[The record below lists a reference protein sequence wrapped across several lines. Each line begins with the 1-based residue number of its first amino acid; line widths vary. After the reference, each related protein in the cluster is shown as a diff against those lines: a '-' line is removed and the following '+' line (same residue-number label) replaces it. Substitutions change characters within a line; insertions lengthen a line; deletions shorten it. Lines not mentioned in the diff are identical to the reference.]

1 MTSAAEG
8 RDGKVTRAPSDM
20 LSILF
25 RGHHPQQRQVL
36 LRVVEEG
43 RRSRAAGR
51 VEDEDP
57 KAVAEAATE
66 QILAERQRLRAAAL
80 HDAVPDGRAA
90 AALRGL
96 ACLEPADQHPDD
108 LAQWLADPDQLTL
121 ILAGKTG
128 AGKTMAAYAVAAEAA
143 VVSGAAMRNRRDVAQ
158 VRQLVVRAW
167 TVNGYLAELRPDG
180 SPEPV
185 WQIRDRARWAELL
198 ILDDL
203 GAETDGETKEF
214 VRKEL
219 VELLSYR
226 LDQRYRT
233 VFTTNLRSPQVGE
246 LFGPRLMS
254 RLADRSTALAFVGED
269 RRNLRKLSW

>member
-1 MTSAAEG
+1 MTSAAEQG
-8 RDGKVTRAPSDM
+8 RDGTLTSAGAKM
-20 LSILF
+20 LAFLF
-25 RGHHPQQRQVL
+25 GNHPPARREAL
-36 LRVVEEG
+36 VEEVRAG
-43 RRSRAAGR
+43 QQDRAAGR
-51 VEDEDP
+51 VRVKDP
-57 KAVAEAATE
+57 DADAATE
-66 QILAERQRLRAAAL
+66 LMLAERQRLRALAL
-80 HDAVPDGRAA
+80 ADALPDGRAV

-96 ACLEPADQHPDD
+96 ACLEPADQHPGD

-143 VVSGAAMRNRRDVAQ
+143 VGSGAAMQTRTDHVE

-167 TVNGYLAELRPDG
+167 TVNGYLAELRPEG

-185 WQIRDRARWAELL
+185 WQIRNRARWAELL

-226 LDQRYRT
+226 LDKRFRT

-254 RLADRSTALAFVGED
+254 RLADRSTALPFTGGD